1 MKNLRIY
8 TDGAY
13 SSARNQGGIGIV
25 FVQEDDGNDSIIAE
39 ISKGYRNTTNNRMEV
54 RAILLALKAIAGHLN
69 RVIIVSDSM
78 YAIGGS
84 HIGSIKNKRNKNIDL
99 FTELDKVVK
108 EKREFINQL
117 EIAWVKGH
125 YEDKYNARA
134 DELAVQ
140 ASQEFIS

>member
-25 FVQEDDGNDSIIAE
+25 FVQEDDGNDSIVAE

-54 RAILLALKAIAGHLN
+54 RAILLALKAISGHLN
-69 RVIIVSDSM
+69 RVIIISDSM

-84 HIGSIKNKRNKNIDL
+84 HIGLIKNKRNKNVDL
-99 FTELDKVVK
+99 FTELDKIVN
-108 EKREFINQL
+108 EKRKFINQL

>member
-25 FVQEDDGNDSIIAE
+25 FVQEDDRNDSIVAE

-54 RAILLALKAIAGHLN
+54 RAILLALKAISGHLN
-69 RVIIVSDSM
+69 RVIIISDST

-84 HIGSIKNKRNKNIDL
+84 HIGSIKNKRNKNVDL
-99 FTELDKVVK
+99 FTELDKIVN
-108 EKREFINQL
+108 EKRKFINQL

>member
-25 FVQEDDGNDSIIAE
+25 FVQEDDGNDSIVAE

-54 RAILLALKAIAGHLN
+54 RAILLALKAISGHLN
-69 RVIIVSDSM
+69 RVIIISDST

-84 HIGSIKNKRNKNIDL
+84 HIGSIKNKRNKNVDL
-99 FTELDKVVK
+99 FTELDKIVN
-108 EKREFINQL
+108 EKRKFINQL

>member
-25 FVQEDDGNDSIIAE
+25 FVQEDDGNDSIVAE

-54 RAILLALKAIAGHLN
+54 RAILLALKAISGHLN
-69 RVIIVSDSM
+69 RVIIISDST
-78 YAIGGS
+78 YAISGS
-84 HIGSIKNKRNKNIDL
+84 HIGSIKNKRNKNVDL
-99 FTELDKVVK
+99 FTELDKIVN
-108 EKREFINQL
+108 EKRKFINQL

>member
-54 RAILLALKAIAGHLN
+54 RAILLALKAISGHLN

>member
-25 FVQEDDGNDSIIAE
+25 FVQEDDGNDSIVAE

-54 RAILLALKAIAGHLN
+54 RAILLALKAISGHLN
-69 RVIIVSDSM
+69 RVIIISDSM

-84 HIGSIKNKRNKNIDL
+84 HIGSIKNKRNKNVDL
-99 FTELDKVVK
+99 FTELDKIVN
-108 EKREFINQL
+108 EKRKFINQL

>member
-25 FVQEDDGNDSIIAE
+25 FVQEDDGNDSIVAE
-39 ISKGYRNTTNNRMEV
+39 ISKSYRNTTNNRMEV
-54 RAILLALKAIAGHLN
+54 RAILLALKAISGHLN
-69 RVIIVSDSM
+69 RVIIISDSM

-84 HIGSIKNKRNKNIDL
+84 HIGSIKNKRNKNVDL
-99 FTELDKVVK
+99 FTELDKIVN
-108 EKREFINQL
+108 EKRKFINQL